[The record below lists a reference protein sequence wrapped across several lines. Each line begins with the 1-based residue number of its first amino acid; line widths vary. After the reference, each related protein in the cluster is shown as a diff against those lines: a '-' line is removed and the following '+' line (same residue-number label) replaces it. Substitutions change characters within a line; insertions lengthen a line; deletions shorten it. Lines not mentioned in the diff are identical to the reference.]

1 MPRVIDIPEELAL
14 FSEKYHMSSAKQPCA
29 VCGRETSKN
38 SNGMG
43 VIVTDGGLSLLHP
56 DDDDSDSAGFMGW
69 WAIGTECIKKVPAE
83 YRVGLKT

>member
-14 FSEKYHMSSAKQPCA
+14 FSEKYHISKAKKPCA

-43 VIVTDGGLSLLHP
+43 VIVTD
-56 DDDDSDSAGFMGW
+56 
-69 WAIGTECIKKVPAE
+69 
-83 YRVGLKT
+83 